1 MIFRSL
7 RGRLFLLFLLV
18 VVPVLLLIVII
29 NIEQRQQA
37 ADNVRDNAL
46 RLIQLTTSQY
56 EHLIKGTRQL
66 LTALAQLPWVRNQ
79 DADACSSLFGDLFK
93 RYPYY
98 TTLGVTNQ
106 EGYSFCS
113 PLRATRPVNLADRPY
128 IISAMQSRDFA
139 IGDYAVGRRTGK
151 ASLHFG
157 YPVFDPEG
165 AVQGV
170 VFAALDLKWL
180 GELAAGL
187 RLAPGT
193 SFSIIDRNGV
203 LLVRYPV
210 SSQWSVGTSIVK
222 SPLFE
227 AAVALGGKGIVEAP
241 DLSGVASL
249 FAVES
254 ISGSTKAEGGA
265 ALYLAVGIP
274 IDSAFAPVNYT
285 FTRNLIVVTAIS
297 LFAVMAAWWFG
308 KKAILQPVSVLLGAT
323 EQLQSGN
330 FGARTG
336 MQPMRGE
343 LAQLGGAFDHMA
355 EQLERR
361 ELQLR
366 HSLAEATQ
374 LKNLLDSVFSSIV
387 SGVITTDTQG
397 TVTLNNA
404 AALRILGYADAED
417 LAGQNV
423 ADFRAPLGSLLLPHI
438 YRVGH
443 SGEPVIGLET
453 SIEVPPRGVAHLRF
467 NLSTLKGQQD
477 TEGVAIVVDDV
488 TEKRQVEAQ
497 RRLLEHMVSPVI
509 LAQLDPERLQLGGK
523 RTEITALFADIHGF
537 TQISEQLN
545 PEDLVGL
552 LNRYLAAMA
561 NAILVEEGT
570 IDKFLGDAVMAWF
583 NAPLSQPDHVMRAV
597 RAALAIRD
605 TIAELHE
612 EISPLFRLSFGV
624 GLHVGEAVLGLVGT
638 QERMEYT
645 AIGDDINIAKRIQEH
660 TGAGQILISAAL
672 YDRVKDQISVN
683 PVFSI
688 QVKGK
693 RKPLEV
699 YELTGLK

>member
-18 VVPVLLLIVII
+18 VVPVLVLIVII

-37 ADNVRDNAL
+37 AERVREDAL
-46 RLIQLTTSQY
+46 RFIQLTTSQY

-66 LTALAQLPWVRNQ
+66 LIALALLPSVRSQ
-79 DADACSSLFGDLFK
+79 DAEACSSLFGDLFK

-98 TTLGVTNQ
+98 TTLGVANLQ
-106 EGYSFCS
+106 GYSFCS
-113 PLRATRPVNLADRPY
+113 PLRSTRPVNLADRAY
-128 IISAMQSRDFA
+128 IISAMHSRNFA

-157 YPVFDPEG
+157 YPVFDQEG
-165 AVQGV
+165 GVQGV

-180 GELAAGL
+180 GALAAGL

-193 SFSIIDRNGV
+193 TFSIFDRNGV

-210 SSQWSVGTSIVK
+210 SPQWAVGTSAAK

-227 AAVALGGKGIVEAP
+227 AAVALAGEGIIEAS
-241 DLSGVASL
+241 DLSGVSSL
-249 FAVES
+249 FAFAPINDS
-254 ISGSTKAEGGA
+254 TNAGSGT
-265 ALYLAVGIP
+265 ALYLAVGVP

-285 FTRNLIVVTAIS
+285 FVRNLIIVGAIA

-308 KKAILQPVSVLLGAT
+308 KRAILQPVRALLDAT

-330 FGARTG
+330 LGARTG
-336 MQPMRGE
+336 MLPSRGE
-343 LAQLGGAFDHMA
+343 LAQLGCAFDQMA

-366 HSLAEATQ
+366 HSLAEATK

-404 AALRILGYADAED
+404 AALRILGYPDTDD
-417 LAGQNV
+417 LAGKNV
-423 ADFRAPLGSLLLPHI
+423 ADLRAPLGSLLLPHI

-443 SGEPVIGLET
+443 TGEAMVGLES
-453 SIEVPPRGVAHLRF
+453 SIDVPPRGVAHLRF
-467 NLSTLKGQQD
+467 NLSTLRGQQE
-477 TEGVAIVVDDV
+477 TQGIAIVVDDV

-509 LAQLDPERLQLGGK
+509 LAQLDPERLKLGGK

-561 NAILVEEGT
+561 NAVLAEEGT

-583 NAPLSQPDHVMRAV
+583 NAPLPQPDHVIRAV
-597 RAALAIRD
+597 RAALTIRD
-605 TIAELHE
+605 TIAAMHE

-660 TGAGQILISAAL
+660 TGAGQILISAAI
-672 YDRVKDQISVN
+672 YERVKEQISVS
-683 PVFSI
+683 PITTI

-693 RKPLEV
+693 KKPLEV
-699 YELTGLK
+699 YELLGLK